1 MSQAARM
8 NLAGR
13 NALVTGGASGIGA
26 AVAESLVKAGA
37 TVTIVDVNKESL
49 ATTGKRLGVR
59 AEVLDVSSGDAWADF
74 VASHEHFDL
83 VHLNAGITTHR
94 NVLDGPVDPV
104 QPPLVRV
111 TDDEYRRIMGVNVDG
126 VVFGARAVIP
136 GMCERRTGDIVVT
149 ASIAAF
155 VPIPPDPIYGLTKY
169 AVSGLV
175 KSLTARLAEYNVC
188 ISAICPG
195 FVDTPL
201 ISERAREWIAEL
213 GMPLMKTQQVVDAV
227 SSALVRRVNGAH
239 WLVLPDQDPILHEQ
253 TTVPFPTNNS

>member
-1 MSQAARM
+1 M

-13 NALVTGGASGIGA
+13 NALITGGASGIGA
-26 AVAESLVKAGA
+26 AVAESWTKAGA
-37 TVTIVDVNKESL
+37 SVTIVDVNAETL
-49 ATTGKRLGVR
+49 DATARRLDVN
-59 AEVLDVSSGDAWADF
+59 AEELDVSSSDAWTRF
-74 VASHEHFDL
+74 IESHDHFDL
-83 VHLNAGITTHR
+83 VHLNAGVTTHR
-94 NVLDGPVDPV
+94 NVLDGPADPA

-111 TDDEYRRIMGVNVDG
+111 TDDEYRRALGVNVDG

-136 GMCERRTGDIVVT
+136 GMCERRSGDIVVT

-175 KSLTARLAEYNVC
+175 KSLTPRLAEFGVC

-201 ISERAREWIAEL
+201 IGERAREWIAEL
-213 GMPLMKTQQVVDAV
+213 GMPLMNTRQVVDAV
-227 SSALVRRVNGAH
+227 TTSVTRRINGAH
-239 WLVLPDQDPILHEQ
+239 WIVLPDQDPILHEQ
-253 TTVPFPTNNS
+253 ATVPFPTNTQ

>member
-1 MSQAARM
+1 M

-13 NALVTGGASGIGA
+13 KALVTGGASGIGA
-26 AVAESLVKAGA
+26 AVAASLVGAGA
-37 TVTIVDVNKESL
+37 DVTIVDINADVLSETAN
-49 ATTGKRLGVR
+49 RLGVR
-59 AEVLDVSSGDAWADF
+59 SAVLDVSSSTAWADF
-74 VASHEHFDL
+74 IASHDHFDL
-83 VHLNAGITTHR
+83 VHLNAGVTTTRH
-94 NVLDGPVDPV
+94 VLDGPIDPTP
-104 QPPLVRV
+104 PPLIAL
-111 TDDEYRRIMGVNVDG
+111 TDDDYRRALGVNVDG

-136 GMCERRTGDIVVT
+136 GMCERRSGDIVVT

-175 KSLTARLAEYNVC
+175 KSLSPRLAEFGVC

-201 ISERAREWIAEL
+201 IGERAREWIAEL
-213 GMPLMKTQQVVDAV
+213 GMPLMKTEQVVDAV
-227 SSALVRRVNGAH
+227 RSSLTRRVNGAH

-253 TTVPFPTNNS
+253 MTVPFPTNPQ

>member
-1 MSQAARM
+1 M

-26 AVAESLVKAGA
+26 AVAQSIATAGA
-37 TVTIVDVNKESL
+37 TVTIVDVNKEVL
-49 ATTGKRLGVR
+49 TATATRLGVR
-59 AEVLDVSSGDAWADF
+59 GEVLDVSSSEAWSDF
-74 VASHEHFDL
+74 IASHDHFDL
-83 VHLNAGITTHR
+83 VHLNAGVTTNR
-94 NVLDGPVDPV
+94 DVLDGPRDPS
-104 QPPLVRV
+104 QPPLIGL
-111 TDDEYRRIMGVNVDG
+111 TDTDYRRALGVNVDG

-136 GMCERRTGDIVVT
+136 GMCERRSGDIVVT
-149 ASIAAF
+149 ASVAAF
-155 VPIPPDPIYGLTKY
+155 VPIPPDPVYGLTKY

-175 KSLTARLAEYNVC
+175 KSLSPRLAEFGVC

-227 SSALVRRVNGAH
+227 SASLTRRVNGGH
-239 WLVLPDQDPILHEQ
+239 WIVLPDQDPILHEQ
-253 TTVPFPTNNS
+253 AVVPFPTNPQ

>member
-1 MSQAARM
+1 M
-8 NLAGR
+8 NLSGR
-13 NALVTGGASGIGA
+13 NALITGGASGIGA
-26 AVAESLVKAGA
+26 AVAESWLRAGA
-37 TVTIVDVNKESL
+37 NVTIVDVNAEAL
-49 ATTGKRLGVR
+49 EATGKRLGIR
-59 AEVLDVSSGDAWADF
+59 AETLDVSSSDAWTSF
-74 VASHEHFDL
+74 IASHDHFDL

-94 NVLDGPVDPV
+94 DVLDGPADPA

-111 TDDEYRRIMGVNVDG
+111 TDEGYRRAIGVNVDG

-136 GMCERRTGDIVVT
+136 GMCERRSGDIVVT
-149 ASIAAF
+149 ASVAAF

-175 KSLTARLAEYNVC
+175 KSLTPRLAEFGVC

-213 GMPLMKTQQVVDAV
+213 GMPLMKTEQVVDAV
-227 SSALVRRVNGAH
+227 TTSVTRRVNGAH
-239 WLVLPDQDPILHEQ
+239 WIVLPDQDPILHEQ
-253 TTVPFPTNNS
+253 ATVPFPTNPQ

>member
-1 MSQAARM
+1 M

-13 NALVTGGASGIGA
+13 NALITGGASGIGA
-26 AVAESLVKAGA
+26 AVAESLKKAGA
-37 TVTIVDVNKESL
+37 TVTIVDIDRDAL
-49 ATTGKRLGVR
+49 AATGKRLGVP
-59 AEVLDVSSGDAWADF
+59 AEFLDVSSSQAWANF
-74 VASHEHFDL
+74 IASHDHFDL

-94 NVLDGPVDPV
+94 NVLEGPADPT
-104 QPPLVRV
+104 QPPLVRM
-111 TDDEYRRIMGVNVDG
+111 TDDEYQRIMGVNVDG

-136 GMCERRTGDIVVT
+136 GMCERRSGDIVVT

-155 VPIPPDPIYGLTKY
+155 VPIPPDPVYGLTKY

-175 KSLTARLAEYNVC
+175 KSLTPRLAEFGVC

-213 GMPLMKTQQVVDAV
+213 GMPLMKTEQVVDAV
-227 SSALVRRVNGAH
+227 RSSLTRRVHGAH
-239 WLVLPDQDPILHEQ
+239 WVVLPDQDPILHEQ
-253 TTVPFPTNNS
+253 AVVPFPTNPQ

>member
-1 MSQAARM
+1 M

-26 AVAESLVKAGA
+26 AVAESLVSAGA
-37 TVTIVDVNKESL
+37 RVTIVDVNKEAL
-49 ATTGKRLGVR
+49 ADTGKRLGVR
-59 AEVLDVSSGDAWADF
+59 AEVFDVSSSEAWSDF
-74 VASHEHFDL
+74 IASHDHFDL
-83 VHLNAGITTHR
+83 VHLNAGVTTHR
-94 NVLDGPVDPV
+94 DVLDGPRDPS
-104 QPPLVRV
+104 QPPLVNL
-111 TDDEYRRIMGVNVDG
+111 TDADYRRALGVNVDG

-136 GMCERRTGDIVVT
+136 GMCERRSGDIVVT
-149 ASIAAF
+149 ASVAAF
-155 VPIPPDPIYGLTKY
+155 VPIPPDPVYGLTKY

-175 KSLTARLAEYNVC
+175 KSLSPRLAEFGVC

-227 SSALVRRVNGAH
+227 NTTLTKRVNGAH
-239 WLVLPDQDPILHEQ
+239 WVVLPDQDPILHEQ
-253 TTVPFPTNNS
+253 AVVPFPTNPQ

>member
-1 MSQAARM
+1 M

-13 NALVTGGASGIGA
+13 NALITGGASGIGA
-26 AVAESLVKAGA
+26 AVAESWVKAGA
-37 TVTIVDVNKESL
+37 TVTIIDVNAEAL
-49 ATTGKRLGVR
+49 ASTGKRLGIA
-59 AEVLDVSSGDAWADF
+59 AETLDVSSSEAWTSF
-74 VASHEHFDL
+74 ISSHDHFDL

-94 NVLDGPVDPV
+94 DVLDGPADPA

-111 TDDEYRRIMGVNVDG
+111 TDDEYRRAIGVNVDG

-136 GMCERRTGDIVVT
+136 GMCERRSGDIVVT
-149 ASIAAF
+149 ASVAAF

-175 KSLTARLAEYNVC
+175 KSLTPRLAEFGVC

-201 ISERAREWIAEL
+201 ISERARDWIAQL
-213 GMPLMKTQQVVDAV
+213 GMPLMQTQQVVDAV
-227 SSALVRRVNGAH
+227 TTSVTRRVNGAH
-239 WLVLPDQDPILHEQ
+239 WVVLPDQDPILHEQ
-253 TTVPFPTNNS
+253 AVVPFPTNPQ

>member
-1 MSQAARM
+1 M
-8 NLAGR
+8 NLTGR
-13 NALVTGGASGIGA
+13 RALVTGGASGIGA
-26 AVAESLVKAGA
+26 AIAESLAKSGA
-37 TVTIVDVNKESL
+37 SVTVVDVDEHALKSI
-49 ATTGKRLGVR
+49 GQRLGVR
-59 AEVLDVSSGDAWADF
+59 AEVLDVSSSTAWSDF

-83 VHLNAGITTHR
+83 VHLNAGVTTNR
-94 NVLDGPVDPV
+94 NVLDGPVEPV
-104 QPPLVRV
+104 PPPLISL
-111 TDDEYRRIMGVNVDG
+111 TDEDYRRALGVNVDG

-136 GMCERRTGDIVVT
+136 GMCERRAGDIVVT

-155 VPIPPDPIYGLTKY
+155 VPIPPDPVYGLTKY

-175 KSLTARLAEYNVC
+175 KSLSPRLAEFGVC

-227 SSALVRRVNGAH
+227 EASLSRRVNGGH
-239 WLVLPDQDPILHEQ
+239 WIVLPDHDPILHEQ
-253 TTVPFPTNNS
+253 TAVPFPTNPQ

>member
-1 MSQAARM
+1 M
-8 NLAGR
+8 NLTGR
-13 NALVTGGASGIGA
+13 NALITGGASGIGA
-26 AVAESLVKAGA
+26 AVAESWSKAGA
-37 TVTIVDVNKESL
+37 TVTIVDVNAETL
-49 ATTGKRLGVR
+49 EATGKRLGIR
-59 AEVLDVSSGDAWADF
+59 AEMLDVSSSEAWTNF
-74 VASHEHFDL
+74 IASHDHFDL

-94 NVLDGPVDPV
+94 NALDGPADPT

-111 TDDEYRRIMGVNVDG
+111 TDEEYRRALGVNVDG

-136 GMCERRTGDIVVT
+136 GMCERRSGDIVVT
-149 ASIAAF
+149 ASVAAF

-175 KSLTARLAEYNVC
+175 RSLTSRLAEFGVC

-201 ISERAREWIAEL
+201 ISERARDWIAEL

-227 SSALVRRVNGAH
+227 TTSVTRRVNGAH
-239 WLVLPDQDPILHEQ
+239 WIVLPDQDPILHEQ
-253 TTVPFPTNNS
+253 AVVPFPTNPQ